1 MRVGVIGTGRV
12 GLVVGACLSNQGH
25 AVVCHDRDEEKIA
38 RLESGRTPFFEP
50 QLDQLVAQGMAT
62 GCLRFS
68 GRMEDAVGEAEVVF
82 ICVGTPLDGQGSL
95 DVSAVTEV
103 ADQIAELIQG
113 YTVVILKSTVPVG
126 TAQMVKQTIRERA
139 GDGAEF
145 DVVSMP
151 EFLREGAAVED
162 FRRPVRLV
170 IGCDSAR
177 AKARVLELLGE
188 ISCPIIITRHQEA
201 ELIKQVSN
209 CFLAVKLSFANTVAA
224 VCERLAVDVTAITR
238 GVGADP
244 RIGPTYLSVGMGYG
258 GSCLPK
264 DMEAFIDFARR
275 MGCEVD
281 LLSAA
286 QAVNGAQT
294 ERVVQKLREE
304 LGTVSERTVG
314 LLGLAFKPGTDT
326 LIAAPSLEL
335 VRRLRAEGARV
346 RVFDPV
352 AMDAAFTVL
361 GREVEYASDEYDLC
375 RDCDAAVLV
384 TEWPRFAEMDLARVR
399 ASLRSP
405 VIIDGRNLFDPV
417 TMAAL
422 GFRYRGVGRGY
433 AGALTA
439 AAPAAWRL
447 PYLEHGES
455 LAGGKSKHA
464 G

>member
-38 RLESGRTPFFEP
+38 RLEAGRTPFFEP

-95 DVSAVTEV
+95 DLSAVTNV
-103 ADQIAELIQG
+103 ADQIADLIQS
-113 YTVVILKSTVPVG
+113 YAVIVLKSTVPVG
-126 TAQMVKQTIRERA
+126 TAQMVKQTIRGRA
-139 GDGAEF
+139 REGVEF

-177 AKARVLELLGE
+177 AKARVLDLLGE
-188 ISCPIIITRHQEA
+188 ISCPVIITRHQEA

-275 MGCEVD
+275 MGCEVE

-286 QAVNGAQT
+286 QEVNSAQT
-294 ERVVQKLREE
+294 ARVVEKLREE
-304 LGTVSERTVG
+304 LGTVAERAIG
-314 LLGLAFKPGTDT
+314 LLGLAFNPGTDT

-352 AMDAAFTVL
+352 AMDAAFSVL

-375 RDCDAAVLV
+375 RDCDAVVLV

-399 ASLRSP
+399 ASLKSP

-433 AGALTA
+433 AGALTPPP
-439 AAPAAWRL
+439 PAASRL
-447 PYLEHGES
+447 AYLEHGDNV
-455 LAGGKSKHA
+455 AGGKRTYA